1 MPNLTKGTGWKNVPT
16 TVKIYSVRDNRD
28 ERRKMPIAV
37 FETYEIARS
46 YAETIV
52 EECEEKGISY
62 DYDIEETTISTAIV
76 NMLARAIP
84 DRKIPTG
91 SGSYSTV
98 YLLLRQDI
106 TGITRRRQQWQNQTI
121 T

>member
-16 TVKIYSVRDNRD
+16 TVNIYSVRDNRD

-37 FETYEIARS
+37 FETYEIACG
-46 YAETIV
+46 YVEAIV

-76 NMLARAIP
+76 NMLAKAM
-84 DRKIPTG
+84 KINYPHIRLVNEILG
-91 SGSYSTV
+91 E
-98 YLLLRQDI
+98 
-106 TGITRRRQQWQNQTI
+106 
-121 T
+121 

>member
-37 FETYEIARS
+37 FETYEIARG
-46 YAETIV
+46 YVEAIV

-76 NMLARAIP
+76 NMLARAIKTNYP
-84 DRKIPTG
+84 HIRLVNEILG
-91 SGSYSTV
+91 E
-98 YLLLRQDI
+98 
-106 TGITRRRQQWQNQTI
+106 
-121 T
+121 